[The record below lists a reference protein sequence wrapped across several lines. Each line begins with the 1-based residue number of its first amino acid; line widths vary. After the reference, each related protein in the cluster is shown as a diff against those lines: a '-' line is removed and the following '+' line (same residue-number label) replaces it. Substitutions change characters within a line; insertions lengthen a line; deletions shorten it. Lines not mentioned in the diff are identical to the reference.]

1 MKQLV
6 IGQKITNRANESF
19 NQYLKEISMIEVL
32 TPQEE
37 IRLSERT
44 ARGDKAA
51 IDEMVK
57 RNLRFVVSVAKQY
70 ATNQNPLEDLV
81 NEGNIGLYMAA
92 EKFKP
97 EMGFRFISYAVWWI
111 RKVIMEHLGQHGR
124 MVRLP
129 ANRING
135 ISKLEKKLNTLE
147 QELGRPVTVQ
157 ELIDNFGAE
166 LSPKMIEEYEL
177 LGVLNTYSME
187 SLDRDISGEE
197 GNGTT
202 LADTMS
208 DESIFQATDQG
219 LLNQDIK
226 QELTKAL
233 DGLKPREREVI
244 IAIYGLD
251 GQLPRTLNDIG
262 DQLGVT
268 REMVR
273 QVRQKALAK
282 LKDKLEVSELFN

>member
-1 MKQLV
+1 MSKKF
-6 IGQKITNRANESF
+6 INFES
-19 NQYLKEISMIEVL
+19 EDSISKYFKDVRKTVL
-32 TPQEE
+32 LTQQEE
-37 IRLSERT
+37 VDLAKKIKK
-44 ARGDKAA
+44 GDQKA
-51 IDEMVK
+51 IDKLVK
-57 RNLRFVVSVAKQY
+57 ANLKFVVSIAKEYQGQGL
-70 ATNQNPLEDLV
+70 ALSDLIS
-81 NEGNIGLYMAA
+81 EGNLGLIKAA
-92 EKFKP
+92 TRFDHNK
-97 EMGFRFISYAVWWI
+97 GFRFISYAVWWI

-177 LGVLNTYSME
+177 LGVLNTYSMD